1 MGAFVNFFASG
12 GSWMWAILLTLI
24 LAVAI
29 IIERFIVLNFKNRID
44 STAFVSKILELIQ
57 RGNIA
62 NAVELCSMSQ
72 AALPR
77 ITRAGLE
84 EYMKNPTD
92 VQHAMEVAAM
102 AEIPKIEKRTSYLS
116 LLANIATL
124 LGLLGTI
131 FGLIDSFA
139 AVTNADASQKAALL
153 ASGIAVAM
161 NTTAFGLIVAIPTL
175 VFYSML
181 NERITAITDEINEN
195 AARIFQR
202 LNRVKVAK

>member
-1 MGAFVNFFASG
+1 MGAMVNFFVAG

-24 LAVAI
+24 LAMAI

-44 STAFVSKILELIQ
+44 STAFVNKILELIQ

-84 EYMKNPTD
+84 EFMKNPAD

-102 AEIPKIEKRTSYLS
+102 SEIPKIEKRTSYLS

-175 VFYSML
+175 IFYSML
-181 NERITAITDEINEN
+181 NERIAAITDEINEN

-202 LNRVKVAK
+202 LSRTRITK

>member
-131 FGLIDSFA
+131 FGLIDSFS

-161 NTTAFGLIVAIPTL
+161 NTTAFGLIVSIPTL
-175 VFYSML
+175 IFYSML

-202 LNRVKVAK
+202 LNRVKVTK

>member
-1 MGAFVNFFASG
+1 
-12 GSWMWAILLTLI
+12 
-24 LAVAI
+24 
-29 IIERFIVLNFKNRID
+29 
-44 STAFVSKILELIQ
+44 
-57 RGNIA
+57 GNIA

-131 FGLIDSFA
+131 FGLIDSFS

-161 NTTAFGLIVAIPTL
+161 NTTAFGLIVSIPTL
-175 VFYSML
+175 IFYSML

-202 LNRVKVAK
+202 LNRVKVTK

>member
-84 EYMKNPTD
+84 EYMKNPT
-92 VQHAMEVAAM
+92 
-102 AEIPKIEKRTSYLS
+102 
-116 LLANIATL
+116 
-124 LGLLGTI
+124 
-131 FGLIDSFA
+131 
-139 AVTNADASQKAALL
+139 
-153 ASGIAVAM
+153 
-161 NTTAFGLIVAIPTL
+161 
-175 VFYSML
+175 
-181 NERITAITDEINEN
+181 
-195 AARIFQR
+195 
-202 LNRVKVAK
+202 

>member
-181 NERITAITDEINEN
+181 NERITAITDEIN
-195 AARIFQR
+195 
-202 LNRVKVAK
+202 